1 MAVMHIYFNFTQP
14 LFIQA
19 LMGIKGLYDAKPV
32 SIHLLG
38 NLPVGDLR
46 RPFKVASFFGRESR
60 FFLPLSSPPGFCFPL
75 SPVTCMLSAR
85 RIPLGGGAVPGRRT
99 MRHHPFND
107 NTLRSP
113 LH

>member
-1 MAVMHIYFNFTQP
+1 MMAVMHIYFNFTQP

-60 FFLPLSSPPGFCFPL
+60 FFLPLFFSEGL
-75 SPVTCMLSAR
+75 VSAFHFYGSR
-85 RIPLGGGAVPGRRT
+85 VC
-99 MRHHPFND
+99 
-107 NTLRSP
+107 
-113 LH
+113 

>member
-60 FFLPLSSPPGFCFPL
+60 FFLPLFFSAWFLLSTFTGHVYVKCEKNLPWRRCRPG
-75 SPVTCMLSAR
+75 
-85 RIPLGGGAVPGRRT
+85 
-99 MRHHPFND
+99 
-107 NTLRSP
+107 
-113 LH
+113 